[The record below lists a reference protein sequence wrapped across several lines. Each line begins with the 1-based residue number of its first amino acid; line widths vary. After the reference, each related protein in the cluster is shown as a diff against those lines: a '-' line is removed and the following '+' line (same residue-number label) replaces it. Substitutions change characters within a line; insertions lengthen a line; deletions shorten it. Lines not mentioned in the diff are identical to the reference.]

1 MTYQQIIDKL
11 KTRTRHKFKLKHG
24 FQIEIYNS
32 PFLFQCNVSRYKTL
46 LFQILQDEPNTVLIH
61 NTAYNDPNKISEQ
74 GLGYD
79 MNKDI
84 FETDDY
90 ALSLKIKL
98 LLCDA
103 LARL

>member
-11 KTRTRHKFKLKHG
+11 KTRTRHKFKIKHG
-24 FQIEIYNS
+24 FHIEIYNS
-32 PFLFQCNVSRYKTL
+32 PFIFQCNVSRYKTL
-46 LFQILQDEPNTVLIH
+46 LFQILQDEFDTVLIY
-61 NTAYNDPNKISEQ
+61 NTAYNNPNKIGEQ

-79 MNKDI
+79 INKDLL
-84 FETDDY
+84 ETDNN
-90 ALSLKIKL
+90 AINLETKL